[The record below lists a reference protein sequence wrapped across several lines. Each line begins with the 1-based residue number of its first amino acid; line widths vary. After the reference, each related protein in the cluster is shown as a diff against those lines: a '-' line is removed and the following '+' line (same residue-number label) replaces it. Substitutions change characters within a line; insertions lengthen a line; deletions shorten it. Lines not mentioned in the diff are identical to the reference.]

1 MRIRPVLLS
10 LLASLALVCT
20 PAYAFETAPEV
31 EEAQAAIVVDSSGSI
46 LWSKNAEREMGMA
59 SVTKVM
65 TAVVALDSGMDLDTV
80 CSSGHVDRGPYSQTA
95 GFTSDDAPTLR
106 DLLRVMLVYSG
117 NDAACYV
124 AQNVA
129 GSVDEFVVLMNAKA
143 RELGMNHTHFANPH
157 GLEEDGHYST
167 VEDLVILGRY
177 ALEHY
182 PFIASTVRLPYTEA
196 YCDGW
201 YQTFSSTDYLLDVY
215 QGALGIKTGSEKSGY
230 CFLGAA
236 RRDGATL
243 YTCVLGCDS
252 DWGRWS
258 DTMALLDWGYSVR
271 TTRRVAAS
279 SWIIDI
285 QPFAYDFRYSC
296 PVRPSETTDI
306 GYYNTGEGL
315 SYEGVM
321 VRDSVLAVPGQMVGA
336 VSWAQ
341 GSNSVGTVLIVA
353 SPELSH
359 MPSIGNVFA
368 LPLFSEEG

>member
-1 MRIRPVLLS
+1 
-10 LLASLALVCT
+10 
-20 PAYAFETAPEV
+20 
-31 EEAQAAIVVDSSGSI
+31 
-46 LWSKNAEREMGMA
+46 
-59 SVTKVM
+59 
-65 TAVVALDSGMDLDTV
+65 
-80 CSSGHVDRGPYSQTA
+80 
-95 GFTSDDAPTLR
+95 
-106 DLLRVMLVYSG
+106 
-117 NDAACYV
+117 
-124 AQNVA
+124 
-129 GSVDEFVVLMNAKA
+129 
-143 RELGMNHTHFANPH
+143 
-157 GLEEDGHYST
+157 
-167 VEDLVILGRY
+167 
-177 ALEHY
+177 
-182 PFIASTVRLPYTEA
+182 
-196 YCDGW
+196 
-201 YQTFSSTDYLLDVY
+201 
-215 QGALGIKTGSEKSGY
+215 
-230 CFLGAA
+230 
-236 RRDGATL
+236 
-243 YTCVLGCDS
+243 
-252 DWGRWS
+252 
-258 DTMALLDWGYSVR
+258 MALLDWGYSVR